1 VTNTNSVSSDDA
13 FIDGI
18 AAMPA
23 SDQRGALID
32 VVLDTATWQIAQPS
46 DVDGRAR

>member
-1 VTNTNSVSSDDA
+1 VTNTNSISSDDA

-23 SDQRGALID
+23 SDQRAALID
-32 VVLDTATWQIAQPS
+32 VVLDTATWQTAPQS